1 MGKLLGFGSHK
12 GGVGKSTQALNVAVF
27 LTQAGK
33 KVAFLELDDQRSIA
47 DAIEARSENTLLPV
61 IDYYECYTDI
71 VERARKLADKYDFV
85 IIDTPGRKSPEFR
98 KALAC
103 VDVLLTFIEPGAQVE
118 INTLAQFVNDVKT
131 AQAGLNPSMK
141 AFIVLNKSATD
152 PRDTEASDLRK
163 MLNDDPDWLPVP
175 RQRIYAR
182 KAHKGAYNAG
192 MGVHEFN
199 DKQGN
204 KARGEIEIL
213 MKELEII

>member
-12 GGVGKSTQALNVAVF
+12 GGVGKSTQAINVAVF
-27 LTQAGK
+27 LTLAGK

-47 DAIEARSENTLLPV
+47 DAVEARSESSALPP

-71 VERARKLADKYDFV
+71 VERARKLAEKYDFV
-85 IIDTPGRKSPEFR
+85 VIDTPGRKSPEFR

-103 VDVLLTFIEPGAQVE
+103 VDILLTFIEPGAQVE
-118 INTLAQFVNDVKT
+118 INTLAMFVNDVKT
-131 AQAGLNPSMK
+131 AQASLNPSMQ

-152 PRDTEASDLRK
+152 PRDTEASELRK

-175 RQRIYAR
+175 RQRIYSR

-213 MKELEII
+213 LKEVGII